1 MYSKITFIYIW
12 LCWNGPQTHME
23 NLSLNWIRINSV
35 SSWEQFTGDLIKG
48 EQKLIISLIK
58 IVSLLFWWIQ
68 HMLCFSW
75 IVEENFGGSF
85 ICQFYSIYSVQSFSM
100 SLFSA
105 HPPSCQKKLWKSV
118 RFLIDEGRL
127 HISKIYVPHICR

>member
-75 IVEENFGGSF
+75 IVEENFGCSF
-85 ICQFYSIYSVQSFSM
+85 IWQFYSIYSVQSFSM

>member
-1 MYSKITFIYIW
+1 MTLLEWTSDPHGELK
-12 LCWNGPQTHME
+12 LK
-23 NLSLNWIRINSV
+23 LNKNSV

-68 HMLCFSW
+68 HMLGFSW

-85 ICQFYSIYSVQSFSM
+85 IWQFYSIYSVQSFYM
-100 SLFSA
+100 SLLSA

-118 RFLIDEGRL
+118 RFLIDEERL